1 MSQDEGTAGNLESE
15 VRSVLELVRGNAV
28 QLLAAL
34 PHPPS
39 ALRIHAGGVV
49 VEAEWAAATPQ
60 PTNGGATVP
69 INGAIG
75 GAAQESPAAG
85 AGAPAGGTRA
95 EWHTLR
101 APAVGV
107 FYRTPEPGAK
117 PFADVGDRVTAGQ
130 QVAIVEIMKLMV
142 PVHADVSGTIV
153 EVLKENGEHVE
164 YDEALFALDPDA

>member
-75 GAAQESPAAG
+75 GAAQESL
-85 AGAPAGGTRA
+85 AP
-95 EWHTLR
+95 
-101 APAVGV
+101 
-107 FYRTPEPGAK
+107 
-117 PFADVGDRVTAGQ
+117 
-130 QVAIVEIMKLMV
+130 
-142 PVHADVSGTIV
+142 SGTPCG
-153 EVLKENGEHVE
+153 LRPLASSTAPLNRGRSRSPTSGT
-164 YDEALFALDPDA
+164 A